1 MSRSRARRLATAA
14 LLALGLATAG
24 CGASDRPIRALLRER
39 VDPARRGTDALQPL
53 VARFYRERQYR
64 PGWTSV
70 IGARRE
76 AFELEV
82 ALDRAAQDGL
92 RRNPSEARRIKELL
106 ATLRPT
112 MFGPMP
118 EPRRLAEL
126 DVLLTRSYFAGAVQT
141 VGGRVRARDLP
152 IDWRTGPRRI
162 DLVEALETTLR
173 ERRVTLALR
182 RLDPPH
188 PGYVALRAALERYR
202 ALRAAGGWREVRPG
216 APLALGRQSAR
227 VAALR
232 ARLAAEDE
240 LGPPPAD
247 SLRFDAALREAVLR
261 FQRRYGLDTT
271 GVVGAAD
278 LAALDVPVERRVHQ
292 IELNL
297 ERWRWVPDS
306 LGDRHLVVNIPEFVL
321 RVVEHDRTVSAMRV
335 VVGKPSW
342 PTPVLSAQVRYIV
355 FNPLWNVP
363 ATIGASEVL
372 LEAQKDPD
380 YLARNNIR
388 VYEGT
393 ERDAPEVDPASIRWD
408 MLSPEDMPYAFRQDP
423 GPANPVGH
431 VKFMCPNPFN
441 VYLHDTPSGQYF
453 RRIDRAFSHGCVRVE
468 KPLVLA
474 EYVLG
479 GAPGWDVKGIEAA
492 IDTSSNSAVT
502 VPQPLPVHLFY
513 FTAWVDEQ
521 GEVDFRRDLYG
532 LDDLLDK
539 ALRGEPLPTRDEL
552 DQARG
557 VNVQLRDQISRLRS
571 ISNDSER

>member
-1 MSRSRARRLATAA
+1 
-14 LLALGLATAG
+14 
-24 CGASDRPIRALLRER
+24 
-39 VDPARRGTDALQPL
+39 
-53 VARFYRERQYR
+53 
-64 PGWTSV
+64 
-70 IGARRE
+70 
-76 AFELEV
+76 
-82 ALDRAAQDGL
+82 
-92 RRNPSEARRIKELL
+92 
-106 ATLRPT
+106 
-112 MFGPMP
+112 
-118 EPRRLAEL
+118 
-126 DVLLTRSYFAGAVQT
+126 
-141 VGGRVRARDLP
+141 
-152 IDWRTGPRRI
+152 
-162 DLVEALETTLR
+162 
-173 ERRVTLALR
+173 
-182 RLDPPH
+182 
-188 PGYVALRAALERYR
+188 
-202 ALRAAGGWREVRPG
+202 
-216 APLALGRQSAR
+216 
-227 VAALR
+227 
-232 ARLAAEDE
+232 
-240 LGPPPAD
+240 
-247 SLRFDAALREAVLR
+247 
-261 FQRRYGLDTT
+261 
-271 GVVGAAD
+271 VGAAD
-278 LAALDVPVERRVHQ
+278 IAALDVPVERRVHQ

-306 LGDRHLVVNIPEFVL
+306 LGERHLVVNIPEFVL

-372 LEAQKDPD
+372 LEVQKDPD

-393 ERDAPEVDPASIRWD
+393 EGNALEVDPASIRWD

-479 GAPGWDVKGIEAA
+479 AAPGWDAKGIEAA
-492 IDTSSNSAVT
+492 IDTSRNSAVT

-521 GEVDFRRDLYG
+521 GEVEFRRDLYG
-532 LDDLLDK
+532 LDDLLDR

-552 DQARG
+552 DESRG